1 MDWKSDRMSAAVESL
16 PMHSNQAA
24 GKDIHRAFAIGMIL
38 NVGFI
43 LIELFFGLFANSLA
57 LLSDAGHNL
66 SDVMGLALAWG
77 ASYLGK
83 REATN
88 RRTYGWK
95 KTTILA
101 ALFNAIILLVAIG
114 AIAWEAVHRF
124 GRPVTVGGA
133 TVVWVAGAGVVVNGV
148 TAWLF
153 LSSKKKDL
161 NIRGVFLHMAADA
174 AVSLGVV
181 LSGVWMIVAG
191 WPWIDPAIS
200 LVVVVIV
207 FFSTWGLLRDS
218 FNLALDGVPSH
229 IDTDAVKAYLA
240 NFHEISHVHDLH
252 IWGMSTSE
260 IALTAHLVKQSA
272 DNDDILLAEMREGL
286 RKRFGIGH
294 ITIQWERGKKLRHGE
309 KCR

>member
-1 MDWKSDRMSAAVESL
+1 
-16 PMHSNQAA
+16 MHSIQAA
-24 GKDIHRAFAIGMIL
+24 EKEIHRAFKIGLVL

-43 LIELFFGLFANSLA
+43 LIELVFGLLADSLA

-66 SDVMGLALAWG
+66 SDVLGLALAWG
-77 ASYLGK
+77 ASYLGN
-83 REATN
+83 REATD

-101 ALFNAIILLVAIG
+101 ALFNAIILLVAVG

-124 GRPVTVGGA
+124 GRPTTVGGV
-133 TVVWVAGAGVVVNGV
+133 TIVWVAGAGVVVNGI

-153 LSSKKKDL
+153 LSGRTRDL
-161 NIRGVFLHMAADA
+161 NIRGAFLHMAADA

-181 LSGVWMIVAG
+181 LSGVWMMFTG
-191 WPWIDPAIS
+191 WTWIDPAIS
-200 LVVVVIV
+200 LVVAAVV

-218 FNLALDGVPSH
+218 FNLALDGVPKH
-229 IDTDAVKAYLA
+229 IDTDAVEDYLS
-240 NFHEISHVHDLH
+240 NFHGISHVHDLH

-272 DNDDILLAEMREGL
+272 EDDDILLAEMREGL
-286 RKRFGIGH
+286 RNRFGIGH

-309 KCR
+309 TCK